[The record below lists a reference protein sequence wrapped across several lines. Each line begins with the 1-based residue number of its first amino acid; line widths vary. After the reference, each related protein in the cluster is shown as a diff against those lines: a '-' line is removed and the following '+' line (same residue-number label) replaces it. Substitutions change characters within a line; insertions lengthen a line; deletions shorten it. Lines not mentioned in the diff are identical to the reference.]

1 MRRVTKVSVAV
12 VAVSALLVITCPSKE
27 RHKTFIRNK
36 VTELIK
42 KELPTEDINTENPF
56 VKILSAAGVQ
66 LLDIFIDKNLVVK
79 NYGLFSVA
87 KAGEPAETI
96 TIGVLGMVFLSTA
109 ALGSFHFASR
119 LNGIDCGGKGTSCPD
134 QLCRALEQLKAQ

>member
-1 MRRVTKVSVAV
+1 MRRVTKIIVAV

-27 RHKTFIRNK
+27 RHKTVIKNK

-66 LLDIFIDKNLVVK
+66 LLDIFIEQNLEVK
-79 NYGLFSVA
+79 NYVFFSVA
-87 KAGEPAETI
+87 KTGDPAETI
-96 TIGVLGMVFLSTA
+96 SIGILGMVFFTA
-109 ALGSFHFASR
+109 KDKNISLGTTDFKYTIDDGLDLR
-119 LNGIDCGGKGTSCPD
+119 L
-134 QLCRALEQLKAQ
+134 